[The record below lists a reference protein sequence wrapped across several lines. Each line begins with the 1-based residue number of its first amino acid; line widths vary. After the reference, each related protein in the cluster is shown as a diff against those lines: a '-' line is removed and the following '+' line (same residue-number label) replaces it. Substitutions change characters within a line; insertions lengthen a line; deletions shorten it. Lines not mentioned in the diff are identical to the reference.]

1 MSLPHVGEQLPR
13 RGNTLLPSFGRA
25 VLDAFGWRVAGALPD
40 RRKFVIVVAPH
51 TSNWD
56 FVFGAAT
63 MLALDLEIYWIGK
76 HTLFRE
82 PFGRFM
88 RWLGGVPVDR
98 SSPKGLVEQI
108 VDAFQ
113 RRDQMVLA
121 ITPEGTR
128 KQVRHWKT
136 GFHRIA
142 RGANVPIVPVFLDY
156 ERRVV
161 GIGPAFETTE
171 NTEDDV
177 KAIRVFYENIRGRN
191 VRGF

>member
-1 MSLPHVGEQLPR
+1 MSLPDVGDQLPR
-13 RGNTLLPSFGRA
+13 RGNALLPSFGRA
-25 VLDAFGWRVAGALPD
+25 VLDAFGWRVVGTLPD

-63 MLALDLEIYWIGK
+63 MLALDLHIYWIGK

-82 PFGRFM
+82 PLGRVM

-98 SSPKGLVEQI
+98 SSPKGVVEQI

-113 RRDQMVLA
+113 RTDQMVLA

-128 KQVRHWKT
+128 KKVTHWKT

-142 RGANVPIVPVFLDY
+142 RGAHVPIVPVFIDY
-156 ERRVV
+156 DRRTI

-171 NTEDDV
+171 DVDADV
-177 KAIRVFYENIRGRN
+177 KAIRIFFENIRGRD
-191 VRGF
+191 VRGY